1 MCLVDVTIHVRWL
14 RQPGQ
19 RNAPATRCAGCV
31 VCTHVAA
38 RRNGILGYVLV
49 SERAWLSQ
57 PTSLLTS
64 NTDPISG
71 EFCLNNSALEHLQRI
86 FRLNDIFKMKTSHL
100 YFCPDIY

>member
-49 SERAWLSQ
+49 SEA
-57 PTSLLTS
+57 SLVVAADVAT
-64 NTDPISG
+64 NI
-71 EFCLNNSALEHLQRI
+71 
-86 FRLNDIFKMKTSHL
+86 
-100 YFCPDIY
+100 